1 MSKSYST
8 LKPLRNKRNLTISLF
23 IFFNTKDD
31 IMNIV
36 IREINDDAD
45 EIDSAKT
52 FLYGQIRE
60 VYGIG
65 PTPKFHYDIE
75 GLKEYYISPERNN
88 FFLAMDGENIVA
100 TAGIRAYDKNY
111 DFLKNTCRKEDTA
124 SIWRLMVDKE
134 YRRNGIARILVE
146 EIENFA
152 RHEGYE
158 DIYLHSHRYLEAAI
172 PFWKS
177 LGYEVVLEEDD
188 YDETSHMIKNL
199 I

>member
-100 TAGIRAYDKNY
+100 TAGIRALRA
-111 DFLKNTCRKEDTA
+111 FGHTIRIMISLKIPAVK
-124 SIWRLMVDKE
+124 
-134 YRRNGIARILVE
+134 RILQA
-146 EIENFA
+146 F
-152 RHEGYE
+152 G
-158 DIYLHSHRYLEAAI
+158 D
-172 PFWKS
+172 
-177 LGYEVVLEEDD
+177 
-188 YDETSHMIKNL
+188 
-199 I
+199 

>member
-1 MSKSYST
+1 MSKSYSI

-23 IFFNTKDD
+23 IFFKQDD

-52 FLYGQIRE
+52 FLYGQIME

-100 TAGIRAYDKNY
+100 TAGIRAYDKDY
-111 DFLKNTCRKEDTA
+111 DFLKNTCCKEDTA

-146 EIENFA
+146 EMESFA

-177 LGYEVVLEEDD
+177 LGYEVVLEEED